1 MRQRA
6 MKEIRRYRGEEKDAE
21 MTFRASRHRES
32 IAINKVCRVRKRGD
46 KRASACRAESSLATP
61 ADSRRMLS
69 ATQLTQNGR
78 PSPTAETEIA
88 VSSAGTRCRA
98 WLRSARQTMRAP
110 AIPRGNASP
119 NRDVSRE
126 KSDAVWYGIEG
137 RRREGSEA
145 KRGALSEAALSR
157 LRRRRFV
164 IGVLS

>member
-1 MRQRA
+1 MSSAQARRQTRLRLQSGVEPRNA
-6 MKEIRRYRGEEKDAE
+6 GRL
-21 MTFRASRHRES
+21 SPH
-32 IAINKVCRVRKRGD
+32 V
-46 KRASACRAESSLATP
+46 
-61 ADSRRMLS
+61 S